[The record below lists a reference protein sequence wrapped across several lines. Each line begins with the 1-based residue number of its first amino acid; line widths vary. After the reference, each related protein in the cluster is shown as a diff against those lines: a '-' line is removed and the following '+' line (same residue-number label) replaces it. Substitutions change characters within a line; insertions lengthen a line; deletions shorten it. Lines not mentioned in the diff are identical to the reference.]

1 MAGFAQQPY
10 AVMIS
15 FRFSESL
22 NEANALQ
29 DALQARGHRTFV
41 SNEAPGADLQEAIAT
56 AMQQS
61 QIQVLLATRTYGKKT
76 NEQYSTYQE
85 MNYALNHN
93 SSFLVKMTDHPD
105 SVWEEASTE
114 MALTGRMYSY
124 WAPSTPMPE
133 DLVDKIVAKLNAIRA
148 AKPVAAAVAAPAPA
162 VASPDGS
169 HDPIDQVADRA
180 RGCHAA
186 SV

>member
-1 MAGFAQQPY
+1 MSGFAHQPY

-85 MNYALNHN
+85 MNYALQHL
-93 SSFLVKMTDHPD
+93 SLIH
-105 SVWEEASTE
+105 
-114 MALTGRMYSY
+114 
-124 WAPSTPMPE
+124 
-133 DLVDKIVAKLNAIRA
+133 I
-148 AKPVAAAVAAPAPA
+148 
-162 VASPDGS
+162 
-169 HDPIDQVADRA
+169 
-180 RGCHAA
+180 
-186 SV
+186 

>member
-41 SNEAPGADLQEAIAT
+41 SNETPGADLQEAIAT

-61 QIQVLLATRTYGKKT
+61 QLQVLLAA
-76 NEQYSTYQE
+76 QQQ
-85 MNYALNHN
+85 AL
-93 SSFLVKMTDHPD
+93 
-105 SVWEEASTE
+105 
-114 MALTGRMYSY
+114 AL
-124 WAPSTPMPE
+124 
-133 DLVDKIVAKLNAIRA
+133 
-148 AKPVAAAVAAPAPA
+148 AAA
-162 VASPDGS
+162 
-169 HDPIDQVADRA
+169 QV
-180 RGCHAA
+180 RGGGGC
-186 SV
+186 SW

>member
-76 NEQYSTYQE
+76 NQQYSTFQE
-85 MNYALNHN
+85 MNYALNHH
-93 SSFLVKMTDHPD
+93 SAFLVKMTDSPD
-105 SVWEEASTE
+105 GTWEEAATE
-114 MALTGRMYSY
+114 MALTGRMWEY
-124 WAPSTPMPE
+124 WKPGAPMSG
-133 DLVDKIVAKLNAIRA
+133 DLVDKIVAKAEQIRA
-148 AKPVAAAVAAPAPA
+148 AATPAPLGA
-162 VASPDGS
+162 TLGE
-169 HDPIDQVADRA
+169 
-180 RGCHAA
+180 RGCHAL
-186 SV
+186 V